1 MIGLLTDHYRQL
13 RSLRDPTSEFPAK
26 LAVAVILFSA
36 SFLWLPS
43 KAIAALQGEAG
54 ALKSTAV
61 TTIRLSIQP
70 NIQISNVSDIELEVA
85 DRSQDVVFE
94 EGICVRGNTSSR
106 YNVTAAGQDGN
117 SQPFSLVTPTGDTVN
132 YEIYFRGDLTQSNK
146 DPLLPGEASP
156 FYPMPIAATDCDG
169 DNTAAFTVIFRSSDL
184 LPAEPGIYSGFLTLT
199 VAAE

>member
-1 MIGLLTDHYRQL
+1 MIDLLTDLHKQL
-13 RSLRDPTSEFPAK
+13 KSMSDTAHWCSAK
-26 LAVAVILFSA
+26 LSVVSMPLFV
-36 SFLWLPS
+36 LLLGLPNMGS
-43 KAIAALQGEAG
+43 AALQGEAD

-61 TTIRLSIQP
+61 TTIQLNIQP

-117 SQPFSLVTPTGDTVN
+117 SQPFSLATPNGDTVN

-146 DPLLPGEASP
+146 DPLRPGEASP
-156 FYPMPIAATDCDG
+156 FYPMPVGATDCDG

-184 LPAEPGIYSGFLTLT
+184 LPAEPGVYSGFLTLT